1 MGKGNKDKR
10 FRGFVVSRT
19 NLVNFPWLRDALT
32 RELDPSGERML
43 SIDDILYVWEQGK
56 FREAGEPEERPP
68 LTAELLSLDPED
80 PRALATLVTDR
91 ALADLSGQLAENP
104 ELLNQ
109 EGMFEQWM
117 NLALIEQGFATDPV
131 MAATATKALGMGY
144 LDMFASGELD
154 DPDKAEEAARMFAQQ
169 LQALTGFE
177 EAALEEEVSPE
188 DELTALYEQ
197 QVKEQAE
204 FEQMTFYRAGIMDLV
219 SLAPAEARLGLMAGM
234 LENPEIAKMFFP
246 KAPEKPEWVGPLEQL
261 GTPGPV
267 RPPSSAGVI
276 GHPELD

>member
-1 MGKGNKDKR
+1 MGEARRFKGFEVTRK
-10 FRGFVVSRT
+10 

-32 RELDPSGERML
+32 RELDPSGERIL
-43 SIDDILYVWEQGK
+43 SVDDILYVWEYGK
-56 FREAGEPEERPP
+56 FPEAEEAGEPS
-68 LTAELLSLDPED
+68 LTAELLSLDPKD

-91 ALADLSGQLAENP
+91 ALADLSAQLAENP

-154 DPDKAEEAARMFAQQ
+154 DPDKAEEAARTFAQQ
-169 LQALTGFE
+169 LQTLTGFE
-177 EAALEEEVSPE
+177 EAALEEEVGPE

-204 FEQMTFYRAGIMDLV
+204 FEQMSFYRAGIMDLV
-219 SLAPAEARLGLMAGM
+219 SLAPTEARLGLMAGM

-246 KAPEKPEWVGPLEQL
+246 KPEQREPWSPA
-261 GTPGPV
+261 TPTGGLPTESKFEI
-267 RPPSSAGVI
+267 R
-276 GHPELD
+276 